1 MAMVGEAFPSTSIEV
16 LLDRIVSADVLRLIK
31 GKKLEA
37 VLLNKLKPTLMS
49 VKAVLD
55 DAENKQIAN
64 PNVKSWTDELKDAV
78 YDAEDLLDEISTEAR
93 RNKIESEYPTTHM
106 KQVSCFFYSLNP
118 FKDGAQS
125 KLEEILGRLDN
136 LLNQKQILGLKE
148 NSKGEKAFQRTPATS
163 LVDESD
169 VCGRD
174 DEKEEIMKLLDPQN
188 LPNQIDVIP
197 IVGMGGLGKTTL
209 AQLIYNDPRVDKWF
223 HPKAWVCVSEE
234 FDALKLTK
242 TILEETKYSCDG
254 NQNLNQLQLKLK
266 EQLLGKKYLIILD
279 DVWNENYAVWE
290 QLSIPF
296 KFGAQN
302 SKIIVT
308 TRNESVADIMRTIPT
323 YHLKTLSNDDCW
335 TLFAKHAFV
344 GTTPSTH
351 TDLKAIGE
359 AIVKRCN
366 GLPLA
371 AKTLG
376 GLLRWKLDADEWNK
390 ILHSKFWDIPNTASN
405 ILPVLTLSYHYLP
418 SHLKRCFA
426 YCSIFPKDYEFE
438 KEELIQLWMAEG
450 LLQLS
455 KDNRDPEELGN
466 EYFKDLRLRSFF
478 QQSKGKKSCFVMH
491 DLISDLAKSVT
502 GEFICRLEG
511 SGGSCVITEKTRHLS
526 NVQEQYDVRQKF
538 QSLPKAKCLRAFLN
552 TCHFKTENVVN
563 ARDAKDAKL
572 KDKVNLEELKLTWDE
587 YDDIDGDSKHDREVL
602 EQLEPN
608 TNLKHLVIGSYKGTR
623 FPEWVG
629 HFSFSNMVS
638 LELQDC
644 KFCISLPPLG
654 QLSSLKSLSISGFR
668 EVVIVGEEFYSNRQA
683 STKPFGSL
691 EILVFEEMAG
701 WEEWLCRSDEVFS
714 LLQELHIRGCPKL
727 IKSIPKHL
735 PSLKKLVIA
744 NCEKLEC
751 FLPRTPSICELQ
763 LKKCNALQLEPLPCG
778 LRELEIG
785 GSNMNDSMLEQ
796 MLQHFT
802 HLDKLTIPGCSNIK
816 SLPED
821 GVSITLK
828 KLRIKQCEAFDHSK
842 IYLYTSLESLE
853 MEDAKCG
860 QLESF
865 PLGSFPILKHVDI
878 CKCEDLKFISAAL
891 EGSHHKHLTCLNSL
905 KIWFCENLISFQ
917 IEDGLAVTNLTRLI
931 LFHCPSL
938 KSLPEQM
945 HSVFPSL
952 ELLVINH
959 CLEIERLPKEGLP
972 SKLKDITIGDC
983 DVLIESL
990 IREREWSLHTLPS
1003 LTFLQIGYSQAGME
1017 CFPDEHLLP
1026 SSLETLSICG
1036 LSYLKSLEYKGFQ
1049 HLTSLSELL
1058 IQGCPELQYM
1068 PPNMLPP
1075 SLSRLCI
1082 RDCPLLE
1089 ERCEKEKGKDWA
1101 NISHIPV
1108 IEIGGEVMIN
1118 VLMHDLL
1125 MKSSLRVLSLA
1136 GYVNIKELPKE
1147 ISNLKHLRNLNLSK
1161 TSITR
1166 LPNSLCT
1173 LYNLQALTLHGCSG
1187 LVELPRDMG
1196 RLINMLYLDIRGAKL
1211 TRMPEWM
1218 GKLKDIRILTDFV
1231 IGDQTGSGINE
1242 LGKLKHL
1249 RGRLAISRLKNV
1261 VYARDAKD
1269 ANLKEKVNLKELKLK
1284 WGEYDDIDG
1293 DSKHDREVLEQLEP
1307 NTNLKHLVIESYKG
1321 TRFPEWVGHF
1331 FFSNMVS
1338 LELQDCKFCISLPP
1352 LGQLSSLK
1360 SLSIF
1365 GFSEVVMVGEEFYSN
1380 GQASTK
1386 PFGSLEILVFEEMA
1400 GWEEWLCRND
1410 EVFSLLQE
1418 LRIKGCPKLIK
1429 SIPKHL
1435 PSLKK
1440 LGIANCEKLE
1450 CFLPRTPSICELQLK
1465 KCNAL
1470 QLEPLPCG
1478 LRELEIGGSNM
1489 NDSILEQ
1496 MLQHCTH
1503 LDKLT
1508 ISGCSNIKSLPEDGV
1523 SITLKKLRIE
1533 QCKAFDHSKI
1543 FLYTSLESLEIKYT
1557 KCGQL
1562 ESFLLGSFPILKH
1575 VDISRCEE
1583 LKFISATLEG
1593 SHHQHLTCLNSLEIW
1608 WCQNLS
1614 SLQIEDGLSVTNLT
1628 RLWLSKCTVF
1638 PSLEAL
1644 RIYGC
1649 PEIERVPKEGLP
1661 FKLKAFTIGSSDK
1674 LIGSLIRKR
1683 EWSLYTLP
1691 SLTYL
1696 LIGGSEVEMECFPD
1710 EHLLPSSLETLWL
1723 SQLPNLKSL
1732 EYKGFQH
1739 LTSLSRLLID
1749 SCPKLQ
1755 SMPPNMLPPSL
1766 SRLCISNCPLL
1777 EERCEKEKGKDW
1789 ANISHIPVIEIGGE
1803 VMMKKGQ

>member
-1 MAMVGEAFPSTSIEV
+1 MAMVGEAFLSASIEV

-64 PNVKSWTDELKDAV
+64 PNVKSWTDELKDAI

-148 NSKGEKAFQRTPATS
+148 NSKGEKAFQRMPATS

-169 VCGRD
+169 VCGRG
-174 DEKEEIMKLLDPQN
+174 DEKEEIIKLLDPQN

-279 DVWNENYAVWE
+279 DIWNENYAVWE
-290 QLSIPF
+290 QLSSPF

-351 TDLKAIGE
+351 PDLKAIGE

-366 GLPLA
+366 GLSLA

-376 GLLRWKLDADEWNK
+376 GLLRCKLDADEWNK
-390 ILHSKFWDIPNTASN
+390 ILHSNFWDIPNTASN
-405 ILPVLTLSYHYLP
+405 ILPALTLSYHYLP

-438 KEELIQLWMAEG
+438 KAELIQLWMAEG

-502 GEFICRLEG
+502 REFICRLEE
-511 SGGSCVITEKTRHLS
+511 SGGSSVITEKTRHLS
-526 NVQEQYDVRQKF
+526 NVQELYDVRQKF
-538 QSLPKAKCLRAFLN
+538 QSLPKAKGLRTFINVKSSFHGVFVSNVLMHDLLMKSSLRVLSLAGYVNIKELPKEISNLKHLRNLN
-552 TCHFKTENVVN
+552 LSKTSITRLPNSLCTLYNLQALTLHGCSGLVELPRDMGRLINMLYLDIKGAKLTRMPEGMGKSKDIRILTDFVIGDQTGSSINELGKLKHLRGRLAISRLKNIVN

-668 EVVIVGEEFYSNRQA
+668 EVVIVGEEFYSNGQA
-683 STKPFGSL
+683 SSKPFGSL
-691 EILVFEEMAG
+691 EILVFEEIAG

-714 LLQELHIRGCPKL
+714 LLQELRIRGCPKL

-751 FLPRTPSICELQ
+751 FLPRIPSICELQ

-785 GSNMNDSMLEQ
+785 GSNMNDSILEQ
-796 MLQHFT
+796 MLQHCT
-802 HLDKLTIPGCSNIK
+802 HLDKLTISGCSNIK

-931 LFHCPSL
+931 LFRCPSL

-1101 NISHIPV
+1101 NI
-1108 IEIGGEVMIN
+1108 
-1118 VLMHDLL
+1118 
-1125 MKSSLRVLSLA
+1125 
-1136 GYVNIKELPKE
+1136 
-1147 ISNLKHLRNLNLSK
+1147 
-1161 TSITR
+1161 
-1166 LPNSLCT
+1166 
-1173 LYNLQALTLHGCSG
+1173 
-1187 LVELPRDMG
+1187 
-1196 RLINMLYLDIRGAKL
+1196 
-1211 TRMPEWM
+1211 
-1218 GKLKDIRILTDFV
+1218 F
-1231 IGDQTGSGINE
+1231 
-1242 LGKLKHL
+1242 
-1249 RGRLAISRLKNV
+1249 
-1261 VYARDAKD
+1261 
-1269 ANLKEKVNLKELKLK
+1269 
-1284 WGEYDDIDG
+1284 
-1293 DSKHDREVLEQLEP
+1293 
-1307 NTNLKHLVIESYKG
+1307 
-1321 TRFPEWVGHF
+1321 
-1331 FFSNMVS
+1331 
-1338 LELQDCKFCISLPP
+1338 
-1352 LGQLSSLK
+1352 
-1360 SLSIF
+1360 
-1365 GFSEVVMVGEEFYSN
+1365 
-1380 GQASTK
+1380 
-1386 PFGSLEILVFEEMA
+1386 
-1400 GWEEWLCRND
+1400 
-1410 EVFSLLQE
+1410 
-1418 LRIKGCPKLIK
+1418 
-1429 SIPKHL
+1429 
-1435 PSLKK
+1435 
-1440 LGIANCEKLE
+1440 
-1450 CFLPRTPSICELQLK
+1450 
-1465 KCNAL
+1465 
-1470 QLEPLPCG
+1470 
-1478 LRELEIGGSNM
+1478 
-1489 NDSILEQ
+1489 
-1496 MLQHCTH
+1496 
-1503 LDKLT
+1503 
-1508 ISGCSNIKSLPEDGV
+1508 
-1523 SITLKKLRIE
+1523 
-1533 QCKAFDHSKI
+1533 
-1543 FLYTSLESLEIKYT
+1543 
-1557 KCGQL
+1557 
-1562 ESFLLGSFPILKH
+1562 
-1575 VDISRCEE
+1575 
-1583 LKFISATLEG
+1583 
-1593 SHHQHLTCLNSLEIW
+1593 
-1608 WCQNLS
+1608 
-1614 SLQIEDGLSVTNLT
+1614 
-1628 RLWLSKCTVF
+1628 
-1638 PSLEAL
+1638 
-1644 RIYGC
+1644 
-1649 PEIERVPKEGLP
+1649 
-1661 FKLKAFTIGSSDK
+1661 
-1674 LIGSLIRKR
+1674 
-1683 EWSLYTLP
+1683 
-1691 SLTYL
+1691 
-1696 LIGGSEVEMECFPD
+1696 
-1710 EHLLPSSLETLWL
+1710 
-1723 SQLPNLKSL
+1723 
-1732 EYKGFQH
+1732 
-1739 LTSLSRLLID
+1739 
-1749 SCPKLQ
+1749 
-1755 SMPPNMLPPSL
+1755 
-1766 SRLCISNCPLL
+1766 
-1777 EERCEKEKGKDW
+1777 
-1789 ANISHIPVIEIGGE
+1789 HIPVIEIGGE
-1803 VMMKKGQ
+1803 VMM

>member
-1 MAMVGEAFPSTSIEV
+1 MAMVGEAFLSASIEV

-49 VKAVLD
+49 VKVVLD

-64 PNVKSWTDELKDAV
+64 PNVKSWTDELKDAI

-308 TRNESVADIMRTIPT
+308 T
-323 YHLKTLSNDDCW
+323 H
-335 TLFAKHAFV
+335 
-344 GTTPSTH
+344 
-351 TDLKAIGE
+351 
-359 AIVKRCN
+359 
-366 GLPLA
+366 
-371 AKTLG
+371 
-376 GLLRWKLDADEWNK
+376 ADEWNK
-390 ILHSKFWDIPNTASN
+390 ILHSNFWDIPNTA
-405 ILPVLTLSYHYLP
+405 
-418 SHLKRCFA
+418 R
-426 YCSIFPKDYEFE
+426 
-438 KEELIQLWMAEG
+438 

-455 KDNRDPEELGN
+455 KDNGDPEELGN

-491 DLISDLAKSVT
+491 DLISYLAKSVT
-502 GEFICRLEG
+502 GEFICRLEE
-511 SGGSCVITEKTRHLS
+511 SGGSSVITEKTRHLS
-526 NVQEQYDVRQKF
+526 NVQELYDVRQKF
-538 QSLPKAKCLRAFLN
+538 QSLPKAKGLRTFINVKSSFHGVFVSNVLMHDLLMKSSLRVLSLAGYVNIKELPKEISNLKHLRNLN
-552 TCHFKTENVVN
+552 LSKTSITRLPNSLCTLYNLQALTLHGCSGLVELPRDMGRLINMLYLDIKGAKLTKMPEGMGKSKDIRILTDFVIGDQTGSSINELGKLKHLRGRLAISRLKNIVN

-629 HFSFSNMVS
+629 HFFFSNMVS

-654 QLSSLKSLSISGFR
+654 QLLSLKSLSISGFR
-668 EVVIVGEEFYSNRQA
+668 EVVIVGEEFYSNGQA
-683 STKPFGSL
+683 SSKPFGSL
-691 EILVFEEMAG
+691 EILVFEEIAG

-714 LLQELHIRGCPKL
+714 LLQELRIRGCPKL

-785 GSNMNDSMLEQ
+785 GSNMNDSILEQ
-796 MLQHFT
+796 MLQHCT
-802 HLDKLTIPGCSNIK
+802 HLDKLTISGCSNIK

-828 KLRIKQCEAFDHSK
+828 KLRIKQCEAFDRSK

-931 LFHCPSL
+931 LFRCPSL

-959 CLEIERLPKEGLP
+959 CLEIERLPKEGFP

-1089 ERCEKEKGKDWA
+1089 ERCEKEKGKVWA
-1101 NISHIPV
+1101 NI
-1108 IEIGGEVMIN
+1108 
-1118 VLMHDLL
+1118 
-1125 MKSSLRVLSLA
+1125 
-1136 GYVNIKELPKE
+1136 
-1147 ISNLKHLRNLNLSK
+1147 
-1161 TSITR
+1161 
-1166 LPNSLCT
+1166 
-1173 LYNLQALTLHGCSG
+1173 
-1187 LVELPRDMG
+1187 
-1196 RLINMLYLDIRGAKL
+1196 
-1211 TRMPEWM
+1211 
-1218 GKLKDIRILTDFV
+1218 F
-1231 IGDQTGSGINE
+1231 
-1242 LGKLKHL
+1242 
-1249 RGRLAISRLKNV
+1249 
-1261 VYARDAKD
+1261 
-1269 ANLKEKVNLKELKLK
+1269 
-1284 WGEYDDIDG
+1284 
-1293 DSKHDREVLEQLEP
+1293 
-1307 NTNLKHLVIESYKG
+1307 
-1321 TRFPEWVGHF
+1321 
-1331 FFSNMVS
+1331 
-1338 LELQDCKFCISLPP
+1338 
-1352 LGQLSSLK
+1352 
-1360 SLSIF
+1360 
-1365 GFSEVVMVGEEFYSN
+1365 
-1380 GQASTK
+1380 
-1386 PFGSLEILVFEEMA
+1386 
-1400 GWEEWLCRND
+1400 
-1410 EVFSLLQE
+1410 
-1418 LRIKGCPKLIK
+1418 
-1429 SIPKHL
+1429 
-1435 PSLKK
+1435 
-1440 LGIANCEKLE
+1440 
-1450 CFLPRTPSICELQLK
+1450 
-1465 KCNAL
+1465 
-1470 QLEPLPCG
+1470 
-1478 LRELEIGGSNM
+1478 
-1489 NDSILEQ
+1489 
-1496 MLQHCTH
+1496 
-1503 LDKLT
+1503 
-1508 ISGCSNIKSLPEDGV
+1508 
-1523 SITLKKLRIE
+1523 
-1533 QCKAFDHSKI
+1533 
-1543 FLYTSLESLEIKYT
+1543 
-1557 KCGQL
+1557 
-1562 ESFLLGSFPILKH
+1562 
-1575 VDISRCEE
+1575 
-1583 LKFISATLEG
+1583 
-1593 SHHQHLTCLNSLEIW
+1593 
-1608 WCQNLS
+1608 
-1614 SLQIEDGLSVTNLT
+1614 
-1628 RLWLSKCTVF
+1628 
-1638 PSLEAL
+1638 
-1644 RIYGC
+1644 
-1649 PEIERVPKEGLP
+1649 
-1661 FKLKAFTIGSSDK
+1661 
-1674 LIGSLIRKR
+1674 
-1683 EWSLYTLP
+1683 
-1691 SLTYL
+1691 
-1696 LIGGSEVEMECFPD
+1696 
-1710 EHLLPSSLETLWL
+1710 
-1723 SQLPNLKSL
+1723 
-1732 EYKGFQH
+1732 
-1739 LTSLSRLLID
+1739 
-1749 SCPKLQ
+1749 
-1755 SMPPNMLPPSL
+1755 
-1766 SRLCISNCPLL
+1766 
-1777 EERCEKEKGKDW
+1777 
-1789 ANISHIPVIEIGGE
+1789 HIPVIEIGGE
-1803 VMMKKGQ
+1803 VMM